1 MDSKKLIRSIIIQK
15 EMKSI
20 SQRLENVKKLQA
32 KRWENEDHWDTLNE
46 LLVKELDEILLIEP
60 ENTSALINIGAIYSD
75 MGENEKALEYLRMAL
90 NLGSEDKNLFVN
102 LAIVMIYMEKHQAEY
117 LEYLEDAEGKVE
129 NPLTFKAYF
138 DPQSH

>member
-1 MDSKKLIRSIIIQK
+1 MNSIP
-15 EMKSI
+15 
-20 SQRLENVKKLQA
+20 QRLENVKKLQA
-32 KRWENEDHWDTLNE
+32 KRWENEDHWDTLND

-75 MGENEKALEYLRMAL
+75 MGENEKALDYLKIAL

-102 LAIVMIYMEKHQAEY
+102 LAIVMVYMEKHQSEY
-117 LEYLEDAEGKVE
+117 LEYLEEAEDKVE

>member
-1 MDSKKLIRSIIIQK
+1 MNSIP
-15 EMKSI
+15 
-20 SQRLENVKKLQA
+20 QRLENVKKLQA
-32 KRWENEDHWDTLNE
+32 KRWENEDHWDTLND

-75 MGENEKALEYLRMAL
+75 MGENEKALDYLKMAL

-102 LAIVMIYMEKHQAEY
+102 LAIVMVYMEKHQSEY
-117 LEYLEDAEGKVE
+117 LEYLEEAEDKVE

>member
-1 MDSKKLIRSIIIQK
+1 
-15 EMKSI
+15 MKSI

-60 ENTSALINIGAIYSD
+60 ENTSALINIGAINSD

>member
-1 MDSKKLIRSIIIQK
+1 MNTITK
-15 EMKSI
+15 
-20 SQRLENVKKLQA
+20 RLENVKKLQA
-32 KRWENEDHWDTLNE
+32 KRWENEDHWDTLND

-75 MGENEKALEYLRMAL
+75 IGENEKALEYLKMAL

-102 LAIVMIYMEKHQAEY
+102 LAIVMVYMEKHQSEY
-117 LEYLEDAEGKVE
+117 LEYLEEAEDKEE

>member
-1 MDSKKLIRSIIIQK
+1 MNN
-15 EMKSI
+15 I

-32 KRWENEDHWDTLNE
+32 KRWENEDHWDELND

-60 ENTSALINIGAIYSD
+60 ENTSALINMGAIYSD
-75 MGENEKALEYLRMAL
+75 MGENEKALDYLKMAL
-90 NLGSEDKNLFVN
+90 NLGSVDKNLFVN

-117 LEYLEDAEGKVE
+117 LEYLEDAEGKIE

>member
-1 MDSKKLIRSIIIQK
+1 
-15 EMKSI
+15 MKSI

-32 KRWENEDHWDTLNE
+32 KRWENEDHWDTLND

-117 LEYLEDAEGKVE
+117 LEYLEDVEGKVE

>member
-1 MDSKKLIRSIIIQK
+1 MNNIP
-15 EMKSI
+15 
-20 SQRLENVKKLQA
+20 QRLENVKKLQA
-32 KRWENEDHWDTLNE
+32 KRWENEDHWDTLND

-75 MGENEKALEYLRMAL
+75 MGENEKALDYLKMAL

-117 LEYLEDAEGKVE
+117 LEYLEDAEGKIE
-129 NPLTFKAYF
+129 DPLTFKAYF

>member
-1 MDSKKLIRSIIIQK
+1 MNSIP
-15 EMKSI
+15 
-20 SQRLENVKKLQA
+20 QRLENVKKLQA
-32 KRWENEDHWDTLNE
+32 KRWQNEDHWDTLND
-46 LLVKELDEILLIEP
+46 LLIKELDEILLIEP

-75 MGENEKALEYLRMAL
+75 MGENEKALYYLNTAL

-102 LAIVMIYMEKHQAEY
+102 LAIVMVYMEKHQSEY
-117 LEYLEDAEGKVE
+117 LEYLEEAEDKVE